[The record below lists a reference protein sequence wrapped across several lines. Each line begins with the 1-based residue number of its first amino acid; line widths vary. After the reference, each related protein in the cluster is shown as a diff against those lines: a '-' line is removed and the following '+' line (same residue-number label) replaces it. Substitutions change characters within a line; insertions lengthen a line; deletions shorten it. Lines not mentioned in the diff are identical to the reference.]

1 MNQVKV
7 LPRPGVLVAVALAL
21 GLWALNAAGQQH
33 RLDPAQVKGP
43 DACGECHEKSILAW
57 RETHHSKTFKDLP
70 RNDKAREIADKL
82 GVKRI
87 KNDSQCVSCHFTSAL
102 VKGETEPQAIAG
114 ITCESCHGAGLGY
127 MTVHSDF
134 GGKDVKAKDET
145 PAHKKERWEKAEA
158 KGIIRP
164 SNLYA
169 LAQNCYQ
176 CHTVPNE
183 KLVNVGGHKA
193 GSDFELVAWSQG
205 EVRHNLWYADGKQ
218 NKEASVDRR
227 RVMYV
232 VGQALDLEYAL
243 RGVAKATAK
252 DNYAVAMAQRAK
264 KAALGIKRS
273 PTRVSRH
280 PKSRRSSR
288 SPARRT

>member
-87 KNDSQCVSCHFTSAL
+87 KNDSQCVSCHFTSAM

-127 MTVHSDF
+127 MGVHSDF
-134 GGKDVKAKDET
+134 GGKDVQFGAPATKNGRAAKAFI
-145 PAHKKERWEKAEA
+145 EK
-158 KGIIRP
+158 R
-164 SNLYA
+164 
-169 LAQNCYQ
+169 
-176 CHTVPNE
+176 
-183 KLVNVGGHKA
+183 GGR
-193 GSDFELVAWSQG
+193 FEL
-205 EVRHNLWYADGKQ
+205 WYEPEDGTHGTFMNTPKMV
-218 NKEASVDRR
+218 EE
-227 RVMYV
+227 
-232 VGQALDLEYAL
+232 ALDLWL
-243 RGVAKATAK
+243 K
-252 DNYAVAMAQRAK
+252 
-264 KAALGIKRS
+264 
-273 PTRVSRH
+273 
-280 PKSRRSSR
+280 
-288 SPARRT
+288 